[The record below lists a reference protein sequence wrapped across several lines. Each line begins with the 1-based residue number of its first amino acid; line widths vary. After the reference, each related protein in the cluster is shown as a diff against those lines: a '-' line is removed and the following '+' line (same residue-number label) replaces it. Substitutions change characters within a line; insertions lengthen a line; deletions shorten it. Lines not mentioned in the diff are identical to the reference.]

1 MAKKFKFSLDKLLEI
16 RRDKEEESKRVF
28 TKAQAEKDLIEK
40 KLKNLHDNYEKYKV
54 IDANEDVT
62 YQKLKRYYLTG
73 IQSSIKETKKDL
85 VKKEEEV
92 EKNRKKVIEKQ
103 IDRKTVETLKNKKY
117 DKFIKEENKA
127 EQIVTDELGLYAF
140 IRNRKDR

>member
-1 MAKKFKFSLDKLLEI
+1 MAKRFKFSLDKLLEI
-16 RRDKEEESKRVF
+16 RREKEEESKREF
-28 TKAQAEKDLIEK
+28 TKVQAEKAAMEE
-40 KLKNLHDNYEKYKV
+40 KLKSLHNNYEKYKV
-54 IDANEDVT
+54 IDANEDVV

-73 IQSSIKETKKDL
+73 LQTSIKETKKSL

-117 DKFIKEENKA
+117 AQFVEDENKA
-127 EQIVTDELGLYAF
+127 EQIVIDELGLYAF
-140 IRNRKDR
+140 VRNKDDK